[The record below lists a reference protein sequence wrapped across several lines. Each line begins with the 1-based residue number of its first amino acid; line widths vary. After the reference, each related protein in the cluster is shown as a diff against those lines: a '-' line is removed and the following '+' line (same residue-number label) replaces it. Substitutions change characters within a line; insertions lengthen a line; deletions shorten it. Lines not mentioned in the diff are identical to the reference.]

1 MGLESE
7 GLWGHELTGRI
18 SETKKEE
25 KMGTDDY
32 FEEKVCLV
40 TGANSGIG
48 YALSEDLLI
57 RGAKVYMAGR
67 NPDKIANAA
76 ARLSEYKDR
85 IRTVVVDVTKQEQVQ
100 KAIERTAAE
109 AGRLDMVFNNA
120 GIGGTM
126 PYETATLEDWRTII
140 DTNVWSVIYGVHA
153 AVPIMLKQGFG
164 HIVNTSSISGILP
177 IPFQALYS
185 LTKYAVTGLTESLR
199 YEYAEKGLNFST
211 ICPANIATPIFKK
224 GLDGTTHDELKIPD
238 DAYPADKAASYIL
251 DRVAERKG
259 IIIVPEDPST
269 DMWRGYVLGDKQVE
283 AVGLQMAHD
292 RRVSYE
298 TKGSYF

>member
-1 MGLESE
+1 MNQNAYYQDK
-7 GLWGHELTGRI
+7 I
-18 SETKKEE
+18 
-25 KMGTDDY
+25 
-32 FEEKVCLV
+32 CIV

-48 YALSEDLLI
+48 YALSEELLN
-57 RGAKVYMAGR
+57 RGATLYMAGR
-67 NPDKIANAA
+67 NPEKVAKAA
-76 ARLSEYKDR
+76 EQLSAH
-85 IRTVVVDVTKQEQVQ
+85 TGQAHTLVVDVTKQEQVQ

-238 DAYPADKAASYIL
+238 DAYPVDKAASYIL

-259 IIIVPEDPST
+259 IIIVPEDPNT

-283 AVGLQMAHD
+283 ALGLQMAHD